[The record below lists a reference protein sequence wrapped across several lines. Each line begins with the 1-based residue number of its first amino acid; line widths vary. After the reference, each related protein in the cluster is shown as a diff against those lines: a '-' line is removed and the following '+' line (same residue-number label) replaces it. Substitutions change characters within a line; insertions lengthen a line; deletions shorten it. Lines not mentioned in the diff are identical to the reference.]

1 MVRYWF
7 AFADHNLIAAR
18 KMLAL
23 GRNFKE
29 IAGFHAQQGAE
40 MAIKGLLTFHKV
52 RFKKIHNFEHF
63 APLVRPIDPD
73 LANLLEKW
81 AKPMLN
87 LAVAYRYPDAQLPPL
102 TSRHVQSAIKV
113 AQSIY
118 DQCHQ
123 LAK

>member
-7 AFADHNLIAAR
+7 AFAEHNLTAAK

-29 IAGFHAQQGAE
+29 IAGFHAQQSAE

-52 RFKKIHNFEHF
+52 RIKKTHNFEHL
-63 APLVRPIDPD
+63 APLVKPIDPG
-73 LANLLEKW
+73 LAKLLEKW
-81 AKPMLN
+81 AEPMLN
-87 LAVAYRYPDAQLPPL
+87 LAVAYRYPDAELPPL
-102 TSRHVQSAIKV
+102 TSRKIQSAIKA
-113 AQSIY
+113 AQTIQ
-118 DQCHQ
+118 DQCHH